1 MPMLVLASDYQ
12 HYIHPTNAASSIV
25 ISKECPQPF
34 GQVRITIVTNP
45 APNTCAIS
53 NININSRWGNMDI
66 PSRFFSDL
74 TNAHIPEANFIV
86 TEVSRISG
94 TNRVAQP
101 IDMGDDTQ
109 MALTIPYGSAYTNS
123 RGRFQTRIY
132 LISRTNLDIVMN
144 TTPSGG
150 CFTFTYIY
158 EREKE

>member
-1 MPMLVLASDYQ
+1 MLVFASDYQ
-12 HYIHPTNAASSIV
+12 HDIHITNEASSIV
-25 ISKECPQPF
+25 LSKECPQPF
-34 GQVRITIVTNP
+34 GKVRITIVTNP
-45 APNTCAIS
+45 APNVCAIS
-53 NININSRWGNMDI
+53 NINIYSRWGSTDI
-66 PSRFFSDL
+66 PSRYFSDL

-101 IDMGDDTQ
+101 VDMGDDTQ
-109 MALTIPYGSAYTNS
+109 LALTIPFGSAYTNS

-144 TTPSGG
+144 TTPTGT
-150 CFTFTYIY
+150 CFRSTYIY